1 MSVALESPELGAEA
15 IPDVLVVTV
24 GRS

>member
-1 MSVALESPELGAEA
+1 MSVALESPGLGVEA

-24 GRS
+24 GTS